1 ERTPAPASAH
11 RRMVVRQ
18 LPRFAL
24 CWLGI
29 AATWHA
35 ILVVESLISPRD
47 ALLAL
52 AGVAAVAFAA
62 VALCRAHPEAPRVIP
77 IVVVAS
83 VLRGV
88 AERALCGARA
98 ACRTPASPERGREPP
113 RPAGL
118 ARRLPRPRRERA
130 GADLHDR
137 PQRAVHVRESRLR
150 TLLRRDAGGA
160 PRPRERRLSLRS
172 SVQRR

>member
-1 ERTPAPASAH
+1 
-11 RRMVVRQ
+11 VRQ

-77 IVVVAS
+77 IVVVAF
-83 VLRGV
+83 VLLGVPGTAVLAAVGANGGLLAFGLMPVYPATSLLFGRGW
-88 AERALCGARA
+88 
-98 ACRTPASPERGREPP
+98 PP
-113 RPAGL
+113 GL
-118 ARRLPRPRRERA
+118 R
-130 GADLHDR
+130 
-137 PQRAVHVRESRLR
+137 VH
-150 TLLRRDAGGA
+150 
-160 PRPRERRLSLRS
+160 
-172 SVQRR
+172 